1 MCGALPGPP
10 EPKVSWPGRAF
21 ASAMSSFTDF
31 TGTDG
36 RTTNSNGEDVMS
48 VIGAKSRIGS

>member
-36 RTTNSNGEDVMS
+36 RTTNSNGEDVTS